1 MAENKKDIIK
11 SAQLYFQEGKWD
23 KAILEYKKLLA
34 LDPTDYGTH
43 NMLGD
48 AYKKKGEDAAAYAE
62 YMTAAEAYAK
72 QGMADRSQMLFKKIA
87 MLDSGKLINEAD
99 RQKQILIKKNVIAEK
114 LIDEGKADEAIAT
127 YREILQIN
135 PAQFDVYQKLGELYF
150 QKGDKEEAM
159 AHYKKIVEV
168 YYKNKLFKKALPIY
182 QKMME
187 MDPDNISNREKIA
200 EILEKENDEQG
211 AKREYLFLVQYYW
224 DHKDIEKTDLYAD
237 KAVAFKSI
245 EAKFFKGAALYMK
258 KDFPAAIKELDM
270 LLKFKA
276 NHQQAL
282 QLMASIN
289 IETGKDDEAMKF
301 LDRLFKAD
309 PESAMANETMA
320 ELHFKKNETKDA
332 HAKLLAAAVLYM
344 KKQEYQKA
352 AMAVEKITAKDPENI
367 EAFEKLA
374 EIHRNSGKKKEGAD
388 AYLKISGIFKNKGNE
403 AKSEEY
409 FKIARDL
416 FPAHPAVLERSK
428 KISADT
434 PPPAPAPVSFMSAA
448 KPAAPKL
455 PEPAAPAKPAASAAP
470 AAKPAEPKLP
480 EPAQPKS
487 AGPKLP
493 EPAAPK
499 APAQGIVP
507 PAPPPAPAPTSKITD
522 NFVPPPS
529 MIKAA
534 AAAAP
539 APAAQP
545 KAPEKPAAESPKAS
559 ALPEIELMEP
569 KLSPP
574 KPPEKAPV
582 PQGKLNFTSTL
593 DQIMAGPR
601 ETVKP
606 PPVKSPGESAKE
618 DVIALVAMADNYMK
632 TGSFDEA
639 IEMYQKASALDP
651 HNSSIKEKL
660 TKAYSQFAGTGLT
673 EITEQEEAKK
683 VAELKKRAEE
693 EAKKKAAEEERKKE
707 DDRKLREF
715 EEARKKAEEEKKKTE
730 ASKKSADEEAA
741 KKAADTAKKAEEDAK
756 KKADEDAKRKT
767 DEEAKK
773 KAEEQKKKEEADKK
787 KKSDEGDALDIEIS
801 DDFATVTTAEIFMAQ
816 GLYSEADKILT
827 KILKKEPGNVEAK
840 MMLNQ
845 IKKMEEET
853 EATGHNVK
861 DDEEPPPAGGKH
873 SKVSYI

>member
-11 SAQLYFQEGKWD
+11 SSQLYFQEGKWD

-48 AYKKKGEDAAAYAE
+48 AYKKKGEDGSAYTE

-72 QGMADRSQMLFKKIA
+72 QGMADKAQMLFKKIA

-114 LIDEGKADEAIAT
+114 LIEEGKADEAITT

-159 AHYKKIVEV
+159 VHYKKIVEV

-187 MDPDNISNREKIA
+187 MDADNIGIREKIA
-200 EILEKENDEQG
+200 EIFERENNEQD
-211 AKREYLFLVQYYW
+211 AKREYLSLVQYYW
-224 DHKDIEKTDLYAD
+224 DHKDIEKTDFYAN

-258 KDFPAAIKELDM
+258 KEYAEAMKELDM

-320 ELHFKKNETKDA
+320 ELHFKKNENKEA
-332 HAKLLAAAVLYM
+332 YAKLISAAVLYM
-344 KKQEYQKA
+344 KKQEYLKA
-352 AMAVEKITAKDPENI
+352 AMAVEKITSKDPLNT

-374 EIHRNSGKKKEGAD
+374 EIHRNAGKKKEGAD
-388 AYLKISGIFKNKGNE
+388 AYLKISEIFKKKGE
-403 AKSEEY
+403 EPKAEEY
-409 FKIARDL
+409 FKLARDL
-416 FPAHPAVLERSK
+416 FPSHPAVLERSK

-434 PPPAPAPVSFMSAA
+434 PPPAPSPVSFMSAA
-448 KPAAPKL
+448 KPAAPAVPKAA
-455 PEPAAPAKPAASAAP
+455 EPVVQKNTV
-470 AAKPAEPKLP
+470 PKLP
-480 EPAQPKS
+480 EPVVQKPA
-487 AGPKLP
+487 APKLP
-493 EPAAPK
+493 ETAAPK
-499 APAQGIVP
+499 STVPAQGNAP
-507 PAPPPAPAPTSKITD
+507 LAPPPAPAPTSKITD
-522 NFVPPPS
+522 NFVPSAS

-534 AAAAP
+534 AAAPQAP
-539 APAAQP
+539 ADLKPA
-545 KAPEKPAAESPKAS
+545 EKPPATAAKPQE
-559 ALPEIELMEP
+559 LPDIELIEP
-569 KLSPP
+569 KPSVVKPAERQGPP
-574 KPPEKAPV
+574 P
-582 PQGKLNFTSTL
+582 GKLNITSTL

-601 ETVKP
+601 ETIKP
-606 PPVKSPGESAKE
+606 PPVKVSSDSARE
-618 DVIALVAMADNYMK
+618 DVQSLVAMADNYMK
-632 TGSFDEA
+632 SGSFDEA

-660 TKAYSQFAGTGLT
+660 TKAYSQFAGTGLS

-693 EAKKKAAEEERKKE
+693 DAKNKAAADARKKE
-707 DDRKLREF
+707 EDSKLREF
-715 EEARKKAEEEKKKTE
+715 EEARKKADDEKKKADEETAKKNAE
-730 ASKKSADEEAA
+730 ASKKS
-741 KKAADTAKKAEEDAK
+741 
-756 KKADEDAKRKT
+756 

-773 KAEEQKKKEEADKK
+773 KMEEESKKKAEEESKRRAEEQKRKEETEKK
-787 KKSDEGDALDIEIS
+787 KKTDEEEAVEIEIS

-827 KILKKEPGNVEAK
+827 KILKKEPANIEAK
-840 MMLNQ
+840 MMLKK
-845 IKKMEEET
+845 IKDMEQET
-853 EATGHNVK
+853 ETTGHNVK